1 MCEALGITSI
11 NSPGI
16 NNKSTHKKNSA
27 APSQKQD
34 DSSTDESISN
44 KLQSVSIAGG
54 GTNGNSNSDGGAGG
68 EAVRERG
75 PRRGGKK
82 YSLRCA
88 HLVQKKIQDFVQ
100 TDEVMEEL

>member
-1 MCEALGITSI
+1 MM
-11 NSPGI
+11 
-16 NNKSTHKKNSA
+16 HKKNA
-27 APSQKQD
+27 LPSQKHD
-34 DSSTDESISN
+34 DSTTDDSLVN
-44 KLQSVSIAGG
+44 KVQSASLGG
-54 GTNGNSNSDGGAGG
+54 GTNGNINGIAGGGTGG

-75 PRRGGKK
+75 SRRGGKK

>member
-16 NNKSTHKKNSA
+16 NTKATHKRNA
-27 APSQKQD
+27 APPSKQD

-44 KLQSVSIAGG
+44 KLQSVSISGG
-54 GTNGNSNSDGGAGG
+54 INGNSNGGAGG